1 MLYKNETE
9 FQFLISIKEC
19 LVTVK
24 EGGKKRK
31 EKKKKSKRRRRTPL
45 VYYVE
50 ILYE

>member
-31 EKKKKSKRRRRTPL
+31 EKKKRVKGEEEL
-45 VYYVE
+45 LWF
-50 ILYE
+50 IM